1 MTPNPTPPSQ
11 PNKRNSRPYDGR
23 VLHQRHQLPILNP
36 AEFVISGYASV
47 TEVLIPDFDLVIAR
61 GAFASV
67 LERTP
72 SVPIYAN
79 HDFVDT
85 WGGTFKLQ
93 IGETTVLLEDDF
105 GLFFEG
111 RLFSTSVARDALGV
125 MQGRGRMPASFSFD
139 FGEVVTD
146 EETGVG
152 RILSFSRLWEL
163 GPATWGA
170 NPAAFVEIGASDQEP
185 ETQSISR
192 PDAAPYAASLAAAV
206 SQIRR
211 LTA

>member
-1 MTPNPTPPSQ
+1 M
-11 PNKRNSRPYDGR
+11 
-23 VLHQRHQLPILNP
+23 LHQRHQLPILNP
-36 AEFVISGYASV
+36 LEFAVSGYASV
-47 TEVLIPDFDLVIAR
+47 TEVLIPDFNLVIAR

-72 SVPIYAN
+72 RMPIFAN
-79 HDFVDT
+79 HDFVDS

-93 IGETTVLLEDDF
+93 IGETTTLLEDDF
-105 GLFFEG
+105 GLFFDG

-146 EETGVG
+146 EETGIG

-170 NPAAFVEIGASDQEP
+170 NPAAFVEVGAVAQ
-185 ETQSISR
+185 ETQSQSTPR
-192 PDAAPYAASLAAAV
+192 PTAAPYAASLASAV